1 MVEKRT
7 GREYAAKIIDLS
19 TENTSD
25 AQAADLRTA
34 ARREIALLLKL
45 QGHPNIST
53 VFSLSI
59 SLLLLRIS
67 NIHFAFLLIT
77 VELHEVFETS
87 TFIFLVFEIC
97 KRGEL
102 FDYLTQYVR
111 LSERRTRD
119 FMRQLFDAL
128 SYIHERQ
135 CVHRDVKPGSRF

>member
-1 MVEKRT
+1 MSKNKSF
-7 GREYAAKIIDLS
+7 Y
-19 TENTSD
+19 
-25 AQAADLRTA
+25 
-34 ARREIALLLKL
+34 
-45 QGHPNIST
+45 
-53 VFSLSI
+53 SI
-59 SLLLLRIS
+59 YIVCFVHMY
-67 NIHFAFLLIT
+67 I

-128 SYIHERQ
+128 NYIHERQ
-135 CVHRDVKPGSRF
+135 CVHRDVKPGSISYLSS